1 MKFRRSALV
10 EWLLLGAMFLLI
22 MGQPVIS
29 EAADGQPDPLGF
41 TVQAIRPDT
50 QVEINKSYF
59 FIETKPDISQVLKV
73 KLKGMKKEPVKV
85 KAFVT
90 NGVTGGSGNIEYE
103 ADTNKLDET
112 LEHPLTE
119 LTTFSETEIILE
131 NFEEKIID
139 VVVTPPKDSYEG
151 IKLGALIFE
160 LVEEEETAKQAVASK
175 YQYRVGLLTTETG
188 EEYED
193 AKNLDLISAKL
204 GLKLGRKQVSAVIHN
219 PEPKIADN
227 LKIEAI
233 VTKKGSDNVLKKQL
247 VENARMAPN
256 STYDL
261 SVDWGLDVVKSG
273 DYVVKVHAQNEQ
285 AEWNW
290 QKEFKVSGESA
301 KKLNEETAF
310 QLVLPKWV
318 PLAVVVTIGAIILV
332 VVILTIRSSKWR
344 HLIKEQ
350 SKKRKSRQAKRRK
363 KRMKEE

>member
-1 MKFRRSALV
+1 MEFRQKKVVQWLLV
-10 EWLLLGAMFLLI
+10 GGLLLLLGR
-22 MGQPVIS
+22 QPTA
-29 EAADGQPDPLGF
+29 EAAEGQPDPLGF

-50 QVEINKSYF
+50 QIEINKSYF
-59 FIETKPDISQVLKV
+59 FIETKPEVSQVLKV

-90 NGVTGGSGNIEYE
+90 NGVTGGSGNLEYE
-103 ADTNKLDET
+103 ADIQNLDET
-112 LEHPLTE
+112 LQHPLTE
-119 LTTFSETEIILE
+119 ITSFSETEIVLE

-139 VVVTPPKDSYEG
+139 VIVTPPKESYEG

-160 LVEEEETAKQAVASK
+160 LVEEEEVTKQAVASK

-204 GLKLGRKQVSAVIHN
+204 GLKLGRKEVSAVIHN

-256 STYDL
+256 STYDF
-261 SVDWGLDVVKSG
+261 SIDWGLDTVKPG
-273 DYVVKVHAQNEQ
+273 DYVVKVHAQNDQ

-290 QKEFKVSGESA
+290 QKDFSVSGESA
-301 KKLNEETAF
+301 KKLNEETPF

-318 PLAVVVTIGAIILV
+318 PVAVVATIGAIILV
-332 VVILTIRSSKWR
+332 VVVLTVRSSKWQQ
-344 HLIKEQ
+344 LLKEQ
-350 SKKRKSRQAKRRK
+350 SKKRKSRQAKGRK
-363 KRMKEE
+363 KRTREE